1 MAELVYI
8 VDDEPNIL
16 QLVSL
21 GLDDAGFDTQTFS
34 DGESFLAAVKKRMPD
49 AVILDWMMPPPDGMT
64 ICRIL
69 RDDPNTRPLPILML
83 TAKGDEVDRIVG
95 LELGADDYITKPFSV
110 KELAARVKAALRR
123 NEYLFGK
130 AGAGKV
136 LSHGP
141 LIMDLDRRRVTK
153 NGRTINLTM
162 KEFDILA
169 VLMENKGRVFT
180 RDMLLDQVWGLDYYG
195 DARTVDVHIR
205 YLRQKIE
212 DTPDK
217 PRWIIT
223 LRGVGYK
230 FNDEEDDP
238 Q

>member
-1 MAELVYI
+1 
-8 VDDEPNIL
+8 
-16 QLVSL
+16 
-21 GLDDAGFDTQTFS
+21 
-34 DGESFLAAVKKRMPD
+34 
-49 AVILDWMMPPPDGMT
+49 
-64 ICRIL
+64 
-69 RDDPNTRPLPILML
+69 
-83 TAKGDEVDRIVG
+83 
-95 LELGADDYITKPFSV
+95 
-110 KELAARVKAALRR
+110 
-123 NEYLFGK
+123 
-130 AGAGKV
+130 
-136 LSHGP
+136 
-141 LIMDLDRRRVTK
+141 
-153 NGRTINLTM
+153 
-162 KEFDILA
+162 
-169 VLMENKGRVFT
+169 MENKGRVFT